1 MRYRYAALPRIACTS
16 TSNSEVEVFLDADI
30 DSLNAIE

>member
-16 TSNSEVEVFLDADI
+16 TGNSEVEVFLDADI

>member
-1 MRYRYAALPRIACTS
+1 MRYRYAALLRIACTS
-16 TSNSEVEVFLDADI
+16 SSNSEVEVFLDTDI